1 MPAIDPVRLLRF
13 GPLGRLGPRSADQLA
28 GLMGVVGT
36 LHFVVPSLFE
46 ATIPRALPAKRALV
60 YLSGVIEVGCAV
72 GLATRQRW
80 AGPASAATLLAV
92 WPANIQM
99 AIDATSQSKPV
110 PQQVALW
117 ARVPLQLPMI
127 ATALEASRDTTPA

>member
-1 MPAIDPVRLLRF
+1 MPAIDPVRLLRL
-13 GPLGRLGPRSADQLA
+13 GPLGRLGPRTANQLA
-28 GLMGVVGT
+28 GLMGVVGG
-36 LHFVVPSLFE
+36 LHFVAPSVFE

-80 AGPASAATLLAV
+80 AGPAAAATLLAV

-99 AIDATSQSKPV
+99 AIDASAQHKPF
-110 PQQVALW
+110 PQQVGLW

-127 ATALEASRDTTPA
+127 ATALDAARTTASA